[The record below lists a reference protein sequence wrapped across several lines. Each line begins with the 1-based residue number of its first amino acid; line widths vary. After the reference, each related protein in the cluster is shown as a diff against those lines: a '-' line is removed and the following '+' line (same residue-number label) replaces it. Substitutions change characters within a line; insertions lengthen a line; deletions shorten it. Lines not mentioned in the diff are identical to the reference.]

1 MSDDKMQLDDFNTLL
16 SFATG
21 QANNKEIEKIEIEKL
36 KHFPNHKFKLYTG
49 ERLENMIQS
58 VKEYGVLLPIIV
70 WENNNEYIILS
81 GHNRVE
87 ACKKAG
93 IPEIPCIIK
102 DNLTLEEAT
111 LIVTETNLMQRS
123 FSDLSH
129 SERAYILEEHYKAIK
144 SQGKRTDLLKEIGSL
159 MVNPVDENINKNK
172 SIYTV
177 GNEYNISK
185 NTVARYIRLA
195 KLIPSLLE
203 KIDNEQLP
211 IRVGYNIS
219 FIEDEKIQER
229 INLLLQ
235 ENIKINIVKAEKL
248 KNAYNE
254 YKLTVDN
261 IESYLKDEEK
271 PRRNRAKY
279 TKISK
284 NIIEKYFDK
293 KCKQQEVD
301 NIIDKAL
308 ELYFNQNG
316 VAQM

>member
-1 MSDDKMQLDDFNTLL
+1 MQLDDFNTLL

-70 WENNNEYIILS
+70 WENNYEYIILS

-144 SQGKRTDLLKEIGSL
+144 SQGKRTDLLQEVDSL
-159 MVNPVDENINKNK
+159 MVNLIDENSNKNK

-177 GNEYNISK
+177 GNEYNLSK
-185 NTVARYIRLA
+185 NTVARYMRLA

-271 PRRNRAKY
+271 PKRNRAKY

>member
-271 PRRNRAKY
+271 PRRNRVKY

>member
-21 QANNKEIEKIEIEKL
+21 QANNKEIEKFEIEKL

-70 WENNNEYIILS
+70 WENNYEYIILS

-87 ACKKAG
+87 ACKKAN
-93 IPEIPCIIK
+93 ITEIPCIIK

-123 FSDLSH
+123 FTDLSH
-129 SERAYILEEHYKAIK
+129 SERAYILEQHYKAIK

-159 MVNPVDENINKNK
+159 MVNPVDDNSNKNK
-172 SIYTV
+172 SIYIV
-177 GNEYNISK
+177 GNEYNLSK

-271 PRRNRAKY
+271 PKRNRAKY